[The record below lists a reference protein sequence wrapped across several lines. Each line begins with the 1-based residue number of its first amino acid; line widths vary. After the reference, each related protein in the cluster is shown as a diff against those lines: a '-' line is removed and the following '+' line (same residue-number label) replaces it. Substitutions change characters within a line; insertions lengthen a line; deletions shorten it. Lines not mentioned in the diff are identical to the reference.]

1 MYMGP
6 SAPQAKSRHSVPQSL
21 SRLVLVTSVRGEDFA
36 EQAGDGIQIEYSC
49 NLLICSVL
57 VRWY

>member
-1 MYMGP
+1 MMSGGLYGVPQYMYMGP

-36 EQAGDGIQIEYSC
+36 EQAGGGIQIEYSM
-49 NLLICSVL
+49 
-57 VRWY
+57 